1 VNPLLTDDAVARLPL
16 DGGRAE
22 LLEEIVGTPAGAGD
36 PAARDLVRISNRRRW
51 AGPAVA
57 AAAVAALAVGS
68 AWVAD
73 LGHADSAPRPP
84 AASPSPRTSDS
95 PQPHRVVLAAAGWTL
110 DSAYTGPRGGTG
122 ELGYSNGDA
131 TMRIDWYPASGY
143 DARYD
148 SRTRITDPPSD
159 GTPVDV
165 LGLTGHLWA
174 HSEQDHTVLLPVEG
188 GQFLEIRATGMDEA
202 TFVELLGRLR
212 QVDQDG
218 FDASLP
224 DGFVGEGERD
234 SRVAALLDGVERYAH
249 PLLPASVRRADI
261 TSVQSDPVQ
270 VGSDVATQVACAWIA
285 QYADARRRGDEADAQ
300 EAVDVM
306 ATSRQWPVLTEMQD
320 ESDVPEWVWAVSDEM
335 QAGHVPQ
342 GWRPSCQGHLP

>member
-1 VNPLLTDDAVARLPL
+1 MNPLLTDDAVARLPL

-36 PAARDLVRISNRRRW
+36 PAARELVRISNRRRW

-84 AASPSPRTSDS
+84 AASPSPSASTSA
-95 PQPHRVVLAAAGWTL
+95 QPERVVLGAAGWTL
-110 DSAYTGPRGGTG
+110 DFVYTGSRRDTG
-122 ELGYSNGDA
+122 ELGYSKGDA
-131 TMRIDWYPASGY
+131 TLRLDWYPAGGY

-165 LGLTGHLWA
+165 LGLTGRLWA
-174 HSEQDHTVLLPVEG
+174 HSEQDHTALRPVEG
-188 GQFLEIRATGMDEA
+188 GTFLEVRGTGLDERA
-202 TFVELLGRLR
+202 FVALLGRLR
-212 QVDQDG
+212 QVDQGG
-218 FDASLP
+218 FEASLP

-234 SRVAALLDGVERYAH
+234 SQVAAMLDGVERYAH
-249 PLLPASVRRADI
+249 PLLPASVPRADI
-261 TSVQSDPVQ
+261 TSDQSDPVQ
-270 VGSDVATQVACAWIA
+270 VGSDVANQVACAWIA

-306 ATSRQWPVLTEMQD
+306 ATSRQWPVLTKMQD

-335 QAGHVPQ
+335 QAGQVPQ